1 MEELR
6 WVSGPEEGGVAGGKG
21 MLLRGKRPEEVGAWP
36 SEEVVPLQY
45 CPHSDEEAV
54 HVSDDLLRALW
65 ERRACEIDCMQICVG
80 VAVPA

>member
-6 WVSGPEEGGVAGGKG
+6 WVSGPEGGVAGGKV

-36 SEEVVPLQY
+36 LEEVVLPQHG
-45 CPHSDEEAV
+45 PHADEEAV
-54 HVSDDLLRALW
+54 HVSDDPLRALW
-65 ERRACEIDCMQICVG
+65 ERRACEIECMQICVG